1 MKKILPFLLILFMI
15 SSCVETSSP
24 LAVSL
29 ETETPVI
36 DPVIREEV
44 LLLTPPK
51 RIDFDNFP
59 RAIPVPAVTPAL
71 EAVFYD
77 GATGDF
83 ITGYSQP
90 DMSDTLNGYVTDN
103 TAFFEQVLSPAIA
116 PYLDSLKTLQK
127 YQAVNALTLL
137 IFESY
142 MDFFSEDY
150 LHGFYRWGGD
160 ITDRDQPQT
169 ATSNSTS
176 YERYGMDCSGFGAS
190 PYETAVLLGILDSTL
205 VESAFSWFGFRHICR
220 TDPNVEDGGGR
231 SGSTNNY
238 RLEVSDMEK
247 VGDLITTISSGTRP
261 TDTQMDLMQ
270 AGDVVIKR
278 GHMGILV
285 EINDELYFLESGGST
300 VNEEGLYTP
309 YLAQDALED
318 FAAYRTTTIRRCL
331 PNMETSSGI
340 VHY

>member
-1 MKKILPFLLILFMI
+1 MAPEENVVTLTDPAEIPAQEEI
-15 SSCVETSSP
+15 S
-24 LAVSL
+24 
-29 ETETPVI
+29 
-36 DPVIREEV
+36 
-44 LLLTPPK
+44 LLTPPK
-51 RIDFDNFP
+51 RIGFDSFT
-59 RAIPVPAVTPAL
+59 RAIPVPAVTPSL
-71 EAVFYD
+71 QTIFYD

-83 ITGYSQP
+83 IDEYTQP
-90 DMSDTLNGYVTDN
+90 DMTDTLDGYVTDN

-150 LHGFYRWGGD
+150 SHGFYRWGGD

-176 YERYGMDCSGFGAS
+176 YERYGMDCSGFAAA
-190 PYETAVLLGILDSTL
+190 PFEAAVLLEILDSTL

-220 TDPNVEDGGGR
+220 TDEAVSDGGGR
-231 SGSTNNY
+231 NGSTNNY
-238 RLEVSDMEK
+238 RLEVSDMAK
-247 VGDLITTISSGTRP
+247 VGELITTISSGTRP
-261 TDTQMDLMQ
+261 TDAQMELMQ
-270 AGDVVIKR
+270 AGDVVIKS

-285 EINDELYFLESGGST
+285 EINEELYFLESGGST

-318 FAAYRTTTIRRCL
+318 FAGSRTTTIRRCL
-331 PNMETSSGI
+331 PEKETSTGI
-340 VHY
+340 MHY